1 MRKIVCNCGEASFTE
16 RLALFDATE
25 KEISNDTQLVKNY
38 YKYVCDKCGAEWHH
52 DEIEIMV
59 IGNIDPE
66 TNQPIN
72 KRQVILD
79 RAILEEIRMRG
90 VASKKD
96 EKTLDK

>member
-1 MRKIVCNCGEASFTE
+1 MRKIVCNCGAASFTE
-16 RLALFDATE
+16 RLALYDATE

-38 YKYVCDKCGAEWHH
+38 YKYVCDSCNAEWHQ

-72 KRQVILD
+72 KRKIILD
-79 RAILEEIRMRG
+79 RAILQEIRMRG
-90 VASKKD
+90 VGSVGED
-96 EKTLDK
+96 E